1 MEVVKAFEKLFD
13 EGLLKAFIKEELA
26 DLVFAKSDYFE
37 TQSLIWKFK
46 KWGFTIRGESVKG
59 TTTLIFFSDVL
70 VVTKPWEKLVKVP
83 HNKIIR
89 GKEMLTKIL
98 NFLDKNKPPK
108 PRKRKPLIEDYNKK
122 MFDGAI
128 QSLEEVMEGVDTKL
142 LREELAGTYLF
153 KVPYR
158 VIPILGEAV
167 LFDLVDGVTRSD
179 TEKEFYDIKFD
190 SNGVGTVDISGPNEI
205 TNISG
210 LIQTVRSCRKT
221 EEPGIKPE
229 TLKLVFDLEETS
241 LKSVNIFRELP
252 KFVFETEDELLPNRD
267 VICEDKKKGSILK
280 GGLPY

>member
-13 EGLLKAFIKEELA
+13 RGLLKAFIKEELA
-26 DLVFAKSDYFE
+26 YLIFAKSDYFW

-98 NFLDKNKPPK
+98 DFLDKNKPPK

-128 QSLEEVMEGVDTKL
+128 QSLEEVMEEVDTKL

-158 VIPILGEAV
+158 LIPILGEAV

-229 TLKLVFDLEETS
+229 TLKLVFDLEETP

-267 VICEDKKKGSILK
+267 VICADKKNGLFFKGV
-280 GGLPY
+280 LPF